1 MNRFKGENLFGNKDY
16 LMSLFKTLKNF
27 PKFDKEGYFSHSSL
41 ASTKRLLRKEIKFN
55 TRVDYLSNDGGYRF
69 GNMFYNTTRYN
80 NFLRNCWPASI
91 KEALLTGNVFV
102 LKSKSEYYFVDN
114 KFYDK
119 ADCFFIDDKIY
130 DRKEYYESEGK
141 ALSKKEYFAA
151 YSYGWKDFGLEQKYI
166 KRNDVEVMRN
176 KDWNEYNIQIS
187 FTSGRVSN
195 RIFKEFITCHGKK
208 VYENTFDHLNMTW
221 EEAAGIDIKMPEE
234 AIKVLSDF
242 KSRNT
247 TDRPSFVVHFKNC
260 RKQSHKFLRA
270 LLGNKWY
277 DAEYLPSAIKAIKE
291 ALAL

>member
-16 LMSLFKTLKNF
+16 LMSLFKTLKSF
-27 PKFDKEGYFSHSSL
+27 PKFDKDGYFSHTSL

-69 GNMFYNTTRYN
+69 GNMYYNTVRYN

-91 KEALLTGNVFV
+91 KEALLTGNACV

-130 DRKEYYESEGK
+130 DKKEYYESEGK
-141 ALSKKEYFAA
+141 ALSKEEYFAA

-166 KRNDVEVMRN
+166 KRNDAEIMRV
-176 KDWNEYNIQIS
+176 KSWNEYNIQIS
-187 FTSGRVSN
+187 FNSGRVSN
-195 RIFKEFITCHGKK
+195 RIFKEFITCNGKK
-208 VYENTFDHLNMTW
+208 GYENAFDHLNMTW

-242 KSRNT
+242 KSKNT
-247 TDRPSFVVHFKNC
+247 ADRPSFVVHFKNC

-277 DAEYLPSAIKAIKE
+277 DAEYLPSVIKAIRE